1 MEAGAVDQWLFDAA
15 VLQAVNTERCR
26 RGLTPLQP
34 DPALARAAAYHSGD
48 MVRYDF
54 FDHDSPVAGRATLR
68 DRYAQVGAESFSAAE
83 NIATL
88 SLYAFWGR
96 HFILR
101 DAAACDF
108 AFTPGG
114 PPISRHTYA
123 SAAAVLMESWMDSS
137 GHRRNILHP
146 GMTRHGAGIALKPD
160 PQICGTLIAVQNF
173 AG

>member
-1 MEAGAVDQWLFDAA
+1 MEAEAVDQWLFDAA

-26 RGLTPLQP
+26 RGLMPMQS

-48 MVRYDF
+48 MVVHDF
-54 FDHDSPVAGRATLR
+54 FDHASPVSGRATLR
-68 DRYAQVGAESFSAAE
+68 DRYAQVGAESSSAAE

-88 SLYAFWGR
+88 SLYAFWDR

-101 DAAACDF
+101 DATACDF
-108 AFTPGG
+108 AFTPDG
-114 PPISRHTYA
+114 PPIPRHTYA
-123 SAAAVLMESWMDSS
+123 SAAAALMESWMDSP

-146 GMTRHGAGIALKPD
+146 GMNRHGAGVASKSD
-160 PQICGTLIAVQNF
+160 PQVCATLIAVQNF